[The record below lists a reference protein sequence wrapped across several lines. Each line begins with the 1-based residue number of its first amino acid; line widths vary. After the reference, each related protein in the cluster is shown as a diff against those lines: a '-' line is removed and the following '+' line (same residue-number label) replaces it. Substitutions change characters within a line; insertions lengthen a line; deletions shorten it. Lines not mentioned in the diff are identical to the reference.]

1 MNEAIELHDS
11 ELVAATFSGGEA
23 VVSLSPAYI
32 HRSIGQPGTDAG
44 SGLLQ
49 PATLTLSSVSLT
61 SEPTRLPATIS
72 DGYLRIGSDLHTN
85 IIPAS
90 GTFSGAIE
98 LSLTLST
105 AETLTIRARRI
116 SIQLHDEPSFVESFN
131 Q

>member
-11 ELVAATFSGGEA
+11 ELVAVTFSGGEA